1 MRTIDREHGTPS
13 PSPTDARP
21 GVRHLPSTRAW
32 LAERIDG
39 RYALALGVTWWVM
52 TLAAGALEPETH
64 HEVPVIATVLNV
76 VMWGLILGMAV
87 GLVARRRWGFAVSL
101 GAAAVATAA
110 SVACPT
116 TGHHAIGG
124 WWFAQMACVLVLVGA
139 SVAALR
145 SGSVSGDREA
155 GEELAGPSA

>member
-1 MRTIDREHGTPS
+1 VRTIDLEHGTPS
-13 PSPTDARP
+13 SGTTETRAPRREPA
-21 GVRHLPSTRAW
+21 STRAW

-39 RYALALGVTWWVM
+39 RYAAALGVTWWAM

-64 HEVPVIATVLNV
+64 HEVPVIATVLSV
-76 VMWGLILGMAV
+76 AMWGLILTMAG
-87 GLVARRRWGFAVSL
+87 GLVARRRWGFALSL
-101 GAAAVATAA
+101 GAAVVATAA

-145 SGSVSGDREA
+145 SGSVSGDGET
-155 GEELAGPSA
+155 GEELTRPSA